1 MRDCLEAGRES
12 QGFSSTDDVSLA
24 FWRQNEPLTGTWG
37 VLFRLTVLPL
47 GSGYLSLPR
56 AEIKS
61 TYHHTQ
67 HFYPGCG
74 IKLRS
79 SGKHLT
85 GNYGSSLP
93 LSADQQFGYQAWI
106 SKDSEV
112 LLGND
117 E

>member
-1 MRDCLEAGRES
+1 MFCLEAGRES
-12 QGFSSTDDVSLA
+12 QGFSSTGDVSLA
-24 FWRQNEPLTGTWG
+24 FWRQNGPLTGTWD
-37 VLFRLTVLPL
+37 VLFRLTGLPL

-79 SGKHLT
+79 SGKHL
-85 GNYGSSLP
+85 P
-93 LSADQQFGYQAWI
+93 LSADQQSLVTKHGFPRTLRCCW
-106 SKDSEV
+106 EMM
-112 LLGND
+112 NR
-117 E
+117 